1 MMINNVADSCKQQI
15 LRGVVWLSRIHRCR
29 GFGIQSP
36 WAYRM
41 VRYVINEHC
50 PYYGYADMERALP
63 HLDALTRKTAKLC
76 FRLSNHLQPRL
87 IADLGAQQKVYGAYF
102 RAGCHRAAY
111 KTGEAAMAA
120 MTEADIIRISP
131 VDDEFAVSLVVD
143 AALSSAHEGSMVLLH
158 DIHRHAGMR
167 RCWQT
172 IVEQTPGVVTFD
184 LYYCGLVFFEKKR
197 YKQNYIINF

>member
-1 MMINNVADSCKQQI
+1 M
-15 LRGVVWLSRIHRCR
+15 
-29 GFGIQSP
+29 
-36 WAYRM
+36 
-41 VRYVINEHC
+41 
-50 PYYGYADMERALP
+50 
-63 HLDALTRKTAKLC
+63 
-76 FRLSNHLQPRL
+76 
-87 IADLGAQQKVYGAYF
+87 
-102 RAGCHRAAY
+102 AY

-143 AALSSAHEGSMVLLH
+143 AAMSSAHEGAMVLLH

>member
-1 MMINNVADSCKQQI
+1 M

-41 VRYVINEHC
+41 VRNVINEHY

-63 HLDALTRKTAKLC
+63 HLDALTRKMAKLC

-87 IADLGAQQKVYGAYF
+87 IADMGTQQETYGAYF
-102 RAGCHRAAY
+102 RAGCHKAAY
-111 KTGEAAMAA
+111 KTGEAAMAM

-131 VDDEFAVSLVVD
+131 EADRLAMSVAVD
-143 AALSSAHEGSMVLLH
+143 AAMASAHEGALVLLH
-158 DIHRHAGMR
+158 DIHRDAGMR
-167 RCWQT
+167 LCWQT